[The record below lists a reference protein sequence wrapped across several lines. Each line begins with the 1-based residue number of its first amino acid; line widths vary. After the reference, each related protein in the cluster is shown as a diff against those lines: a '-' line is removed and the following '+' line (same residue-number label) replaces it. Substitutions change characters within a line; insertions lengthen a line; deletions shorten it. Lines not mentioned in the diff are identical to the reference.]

1 MKFKSTISIILFFL
15 VFSLNGCGRK
25 DAPLK
30 PSQIISKQ

>member
-1 MKFKSTISIILFFL
+1 MKFRPVILLILFFL
-15 VFSLNGCGRK
+15 VFSFNGCGRK

>member
-1 MKFKSTISIILFFL
+1 MKFRSIILLILFFL
-15 VFSLNGCGRK
+15 VFSFNGCGRK

>member
-1 MKFKSTISIILFFL
+1 MKLKPIFSIILFLL

>member
-1 MKFKSTISIILFFL
+1 MKLRSIILLILFLL
-15 VFSLNGCGRK
+15 VFSFNGCGRK